1 MKVLIATADFG
12 EDLEVYYAVHRLIE
26 EGIEPVVAAP
36 VKKRLQLV
44 VHDFEPGYDSYTEKF
59 GHTIEA
65 DISYDDVEP
74 EDYDAILIPGGRA
87 PEELRRYPKVLSI
100 VRHFIL
106 QDKLIGAICPGPM
119 LLYAA
124 GSIENVELTCYE
136 GIRTEVEMAEA
147 TYVDE
152 EVVVSKNF
160 VTSRGWGDM
169 GPFFR
174 EFIARLK

>member
-1 MKVLIATADFG
+1 MKVLIATGEFG
-12 EDLEVYYAVHRLIE
+12 EDLEVYYAVHRLRE
-26 EGIEPVVAAP
+26 AGIEPVVAAP

-44 VHDFEPGYDSYTEKF
+44 VHDFEPGLDSYTEKF

-65 DISYDDVEP
+65 DISYDDVDP
-74 EDYDAILIPGGRA
+74 NDYAAILIPGGRA
-87 PEELRRYPKVLSI
+87 PKVLSI

-106 QDKLIGAICPGPM
+106 QDKLIGAICHGPM

-174 EFIARLK
+174 EFMARLN

>member
-65 DISYDDVEP
+65 DISGLLGL
-74 EDYDAILIPGGRA
+74 AACLRISLAGAAASRA
-87 PEELRRYPKVLSI
+87 PRLRAWKPI
-100 VRHFIL
+100 
-106 QDKLIGAICPGPM
+106 
-119 LLYAA
+119 AA
-124 GSIENVELTCYE
+124 
-136 GIRTEVEMAEA
+136 
-147 TYVDE
+147 
-152 EVVVSKNF
+152 
-160 VTSRGWGDM
+160 
-169 GPFFR
+169 
-174 EFIARLK
+174 